1 MKKLLIVLL
10 ALTVL
15 GIFAFAQDAAAP
27 APAVAKFSAW
37 NYGQLFLYNKI
48 GSNDAT
54 YGWGPTWDAFQ
65 PGVSPVNMQGGTG
78 VDQEW
83 GFSYDSV
90 KDKNGN
96 SYGFSATMEFG
107 GPVLLNPY
115 GWDWYETYFKFG
127 DMAKFSLGDG
137 RIDYGT
143 STNIEGADAERFINN
158 GQYSLDA
165 EFYPVPGL
173 MVALAAFVPQSDT
186 LANVYGVN
194 ASIGSLGA
202 PGNAIAPWN
211 AIATATGIDYSD
223 NWGIAAKYTVSGI
236 GSILAQYKRLGN
248 SIVNADALVLV
259 ADYTAF
265 QNVDLKV
272 QFDAKNL
279 DSNGFAGSGTV
290 LTTLWVNGTWSMAPF
305 TATGVIGFAH
315 VTSTQN
321 SFAFEVEPEYAL
333 GGGAVAGANIGYDDG
348 EGIGLLGSLGSAA
361 WDGFEVWPYVK
372 QNFDNGSYI
381 DIGILYSSGANGH
394 DSVFGIPITYSWA
407 F

>member
-27 APAVAKFSAW
+27 APAVSKFSAW

-48 GSNDAT
+48 GSSDAT
-54 YGWGPTWDAFQ
+54 YGWGPTWDGFQ
-65 PGVSPVNMQGGTG
+65 AGENSAPTPTYG

-96 SYGFSATMEFG
+96 SYGFSATLEFG
-107 GPVLLNPY
+107 GPTLLNPY
-115 GWDWYETYFKFG
+115 GWSWYETYFKFG
-127 DMAKFSLGDG
+127 DMVKLNLGDG

-158 GQYSLDA
+158 GDYSLDA

-173 MVALAAFVPQSDT
+173 MVALAAYVPQNTT
-186 LANVYGVN
+186 LANSTGGTI
-194 ASIGSLGA
+194 S
-202 PGNAIAPWN
+202 WN
-211 AIATATGIDYSD
+211 NIATASGIDYSD
-223 NWGIAAKYTVSGI
+223 NWGIAAKYTVSGT
-236 GSILAQYKRLGN
+236 GSILAQYKRTGT
-248 SIVNADALVLV
+248 SVACSDALVLV

-265 QNVDLKV
+265 QNVDLKL
-272 QFDAKNL
+272 QFDAK
-279 DSNGFAGSGTV
+279 DIAPIPTGGTI
-290 LTTLWVNGTWSMAPF
+290 LTTLWLNATWNMAPF
-305 TATGVIGFAH
+305 TATGVIGYSHLAPITGA
-315 VTSTQN
+315 VN

-333 GGGAVAGANIGYDDG
+333 GGGAAVGANIGYDDG
-348 EGIGLLGSLGSAA
+348 QGIGLLGSLGSGA
-361 WDGFEVWPYVK
+361 WNGFQVWPYVK

-381 DIGILYSSGANGH
+381 DVGILYASGANGGA
-394 DSVFGIPITYSWA
+394 SVFGIPITYSWA